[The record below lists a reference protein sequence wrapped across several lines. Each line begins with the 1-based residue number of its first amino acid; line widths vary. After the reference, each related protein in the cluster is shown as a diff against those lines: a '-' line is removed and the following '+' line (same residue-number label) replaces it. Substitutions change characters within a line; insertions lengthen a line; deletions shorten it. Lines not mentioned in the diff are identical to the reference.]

1 MSERPGGIGLLGR
14 GHKPQFTERITMDAR
29 ELQKLIE
36 AARGQYTP
44 GAPMDAA
51 TDQDI
56 LVGLLDGLGGDN
68 PTPNDSPAWA
78 AGIRIGN
85 ALRKALR

>member
-1 MSERPGGIGLLGR
+1 
-14 GHKPQFTERITMDAR
+14 MDAR

-36 AARGQYTP
+36 DARELQKL
-44 GAPMDAA
+44 
-51 TDQDI
+51 I
-56 LVGLLDGLGGDN
+56 EDGLGGDN

>member
-1 MSERPGGIGLLGR
+1 MTA
-14 GHKPQFTERITMDAR
+14 Q

-36 AARGQYTP
+36 SARGPYTP
-44 GAPMDAA
+44 GVAMDAE

-56 LVGLLDGLGGDN
+56 LVGLIDGLGGDKQH
-68 PTPNDSPAWA
+68 TQDSKAWA
-78 AGIRIGN
+78 DGIMIGN

>member
-1 MSERPGGIGLLGR
+1 M
-14 GHKPQFTERITMDAR
+14 KAT

-36 AARGQYTP
+36 SARGSYIPGQRMDQY
-44 GAPMDAA
+44 

-56 LVGLLDGLGGDN
+56 LVGLIDGLGGDK
-68 PTPNDSPAWA
+68 PNGQDSEAWA

-85 ALRKALR
+85 ALRKALK